1 MVPLEIPLVYLLSG
15 TNGTK
20 IRQQMMQAEY
30 SEGNSV
36 NAGKVT

>member
-1 MVPLEIPLVYLLSG
+1 MVPLKIPLVFNG